1 MLLCE
6 PPTSIFSH
14 RRVSFYVAIW
24 TYIQHASLF
33 VAKSNHTC
41 MSNALWCCIHCV
53 EKICDQATHSK
64 DLLLAE
70 NLTQTVTF
78 ASTC

>member
-24 TYIQHASLF
+24 T
-33 VAKSNHTC
+33 
-41 MSNALWCCIHCV
+41 
-53 EKICDQATHSK
+53 
-64 DLLLAE
+64 
-70 NLTQTVTF
+70 
-78 ASTC
+78 